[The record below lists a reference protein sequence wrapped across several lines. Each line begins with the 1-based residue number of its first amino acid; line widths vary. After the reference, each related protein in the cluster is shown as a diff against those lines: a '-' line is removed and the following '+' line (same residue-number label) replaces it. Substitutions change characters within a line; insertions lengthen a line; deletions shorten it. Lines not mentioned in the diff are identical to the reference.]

1 MFRLTLV
8 QLEGVKSTLYG
19 GIFTVIMV
27 LLRPVAQKHLYYII
41 ANENNPKTEV
51 SHNLSGVKNITQET
65 RQLFDPLG
73 TRSVQT

>member
-27 LLRPVAQKHLYYII
+27 LLRPVAQKVPEVKLFSLYYS
-41 ANENNPKTEV
+41 KQ
-51 SHNLSGVKNITQET
+51 K
-65 RQLFDPLG
+65 
-73 TRSVQT
+73 